1 MKLTGSLVVIAGA
14 GLFVAGA
21 LVLNDGSSP
30 ASSAA
35 PVAPAAGE
43 AAGAAETGAATQIE
57 ISGFAFASTPVA
69 PGATVVAANRDAEPH
84 TVTAIDGAFDSGQIA
99 TGNAVSFAAPSA
111 PGTYEF
117 VCTIHPSMSGQLVVA

>member
-1 MKLTGSLVVIAGA
+1 M
-14 GLFVAGA
+14 
-21 LVLNDGSSP
+21 
-30 ASSAA
+30 
-35 PVAPAAGE
+35 
-43 AAGAAETGAATQIE
+43 GAATQIE
-57 ISGFAFASTPVA
+57 ISGFAFASAPVA